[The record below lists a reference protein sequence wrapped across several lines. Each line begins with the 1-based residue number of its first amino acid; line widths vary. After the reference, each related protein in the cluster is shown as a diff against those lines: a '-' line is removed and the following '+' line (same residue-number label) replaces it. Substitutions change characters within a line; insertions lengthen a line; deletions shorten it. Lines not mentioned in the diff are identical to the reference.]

1 MKLNK
6 LQFIK
11 YVETYKKMLYKE
23 TNIINALGDCI
34 EWEPGNWINNYY
46 KLLSDMCELKE
57 NNIFGTSLDWFCYE
71 TDFGTH
77 DNMINIMDNGKHKI
91 IYINNAE
98 DLYNYII
105 KYEIKE

>member
-34 EWEPGNWINNYY
+34 EWEPGRLV
-46 KLLSDMCELKE
+46 LL
-57 NNIFGTSLDWFCYE
+57 
-71 TDFGTH
+71 
-77 DNMINIMDNGKHKI
+77 
-91 IYINNAE
+91 
-98 DLYNYII
+98 
-105 KYEIKE
+105 